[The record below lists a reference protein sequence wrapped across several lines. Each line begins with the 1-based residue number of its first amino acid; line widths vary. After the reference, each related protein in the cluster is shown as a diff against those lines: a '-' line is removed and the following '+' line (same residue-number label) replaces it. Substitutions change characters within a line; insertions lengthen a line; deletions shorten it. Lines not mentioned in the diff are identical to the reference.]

1 MKETKEVLLAAAE
14 VAEKLEEIIFAHGLS
29 GKEDAV
35 IEALKAA
42 HANSRLSEFSIT

>member
-14 VAEKLEEIIFAHGLS
+14 VAEKFEEIIVAHRLS
-29 GKEDAV
+29 GHEGAV

-42 HANSRLSEFSIT
+42 HTNSRLSEFSIT